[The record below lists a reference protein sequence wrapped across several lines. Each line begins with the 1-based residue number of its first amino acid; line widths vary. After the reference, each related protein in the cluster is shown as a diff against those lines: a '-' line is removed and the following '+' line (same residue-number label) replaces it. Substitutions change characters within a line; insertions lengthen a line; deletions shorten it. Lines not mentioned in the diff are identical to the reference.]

1 MQRTTL
7 HNHKFIDSE
16 EKPLIS
22 NGDFK
27 KLVEAARTLTEL
39 KYKYSLERRQAFI
52 IEDLLNIDSV
62 NKRMNYPELF
72 NK

>member
-1 MQRTTL
+1 MRTTL

-16 EKPLIS
+16 DKPLIS
-22 NGDFK
+22 NENFK
-27 KLVEAARTLTEL
+27 RLVEAARVLTEL

-62 NKRMNYPELF
+62 NRRMNYPELF
-72 NK
+72 K

>member
-1 MQRTTL
+1 MRITL

-16 EKPLIS
+16 DKPLIS

-27 KLVEAARTLTEL
+27 RLVEAARTLTEL
-39 KYKYSLERRQAFI
+39 KYKYTLERRQAFI

-62 NKRMNYPELF
+62 NKRMNYPQF
-72 NK
+72 FDK